1 MSLEAEARCSVLVVS
16 SGRIRVEEITSVFV
30 QVLLLLLLA
39 LGVAE
44 GKHIQEARVGRVSC
58 KACQIL
64 GS

>member
-1 MSLEAEARCSVLVVS
+1 MSLEAETRCSVLEVS
-16 SGRIRVEEITSVFV
+16 SGRIYVGEITSVFV

-39 LGVAE
+39 LGAVE
-44 GKHIQEARVGRVSC
+44 GKHFREARIGRGRC